1 MRTVAQQLADLCTG
15 FRFERLP
22 VEVVE
27 RTKDL
32 LLDYLGV
39 CYRGALV
46 ESSEAAQRA
55 VRALSGPGKI
65 TVVGQAQGASAAWA
79 ALANGASAHA
89 IEMDDVTSK
98 SSLHPAVAVFPA
110 ALALAEELSASPDSL
125 LVAAI
130 AGYEVTMRLGN
141 ALNPASAYARGFHP
155 TGVAGAFG
163 ATAAGA
169 SLLGLG
175 PDQFANALGIAGTMA
190 SGSLE
195 YLSGG
200 AWTKRLNAG
209 WAAHCGVVAA
219 RLAAEGFTGPATAVE
234 GPLGLLHAYTEK
246 PYPSEATTALGDG
259 YQVMKVSIKPY
270 ACCRYN
276 HGLIDCVL
284 QLRARVSC
292 PGDVVE
298 IRLGVLRGGYLLVA
312 DPHRTQAPAAQRGG
326 RTVQRAIR
334 RRGGAGPWQSWP
346 GGVHEAERGGP
357 NHSRADG
364 AYDLLPGPGAR
375 RSLPRALA
383 CRGVHPPSLRAT
395 PGSASAVSAGRAR
408 ESRLS
413 GGPSLQVPRDDRR
426 PLGGRSPRPHPG
438 LAVRIA
444 GRRPGAVSGLAFEHL
459 FPAGAEAWEHFRYR
473 RVACGRLPV
482 VRSMTSIVSSK
493 GSTIQYSL
501 TPKR

>member
-1 MRTVAQQLADLCTG
+1 MRTVGQQLADLCTG

-39 CYRGALV
+39 CYRGARV

-284 QLRARVSC
+284 QLRARVSS

-312 DPHRTQAPAAQRGG
+312 DPIEHKRRPRNVVDAQFSAPFAAAVALVHGKAGLEEYTKPNVEDQTIRGLMARTTCFQDPELDAVYPEHWPAAASIRLRSGQLLEARQPFPLGEPENPVSPQAVASKFRAMIAAPWADEALG
-326 RTVQRAIR
+326 RI
-334 RRGGAGPWQSWP
+334 
-346 GGVHEAERGGP
+346 
-357 NHSRADG
+357 
-364 AYDLLPGPGAR
+364 
-375 RSLPRALA
+375 RAL
-383 CRGVHPPSLRAT
+383 PS
-395 PGSASAVSAGRAR
+395 GS
-408 ESRLS
+408 
-413 GGPSLQVPRDDRR
+413 
-426 PLGGRSPRPHPG
+426 
-438 LAVRIA
+438 
-444 GRRPGAVSGLAFEHL
+444 
-459 FPAGAEAWEHFRYR
+459 PAGVLELFR
-473 RVACGRLPV
+473 G
-482 VRSMTSIVSSK
+482 
-493 GSTIQYSL
+493 
-501 TPKR
+501 